1 MPTSPDGRL
10 KYFQCRTSVRPEPQP
25 SLLLH
30 FRSFTVLPSVEM
42 LDGFR
47 EQGSSFVPD
56 GTRFVLARSPS
67 DESLGYFRASLRDLG
82 SRCILMRSNRLV
94 VCEPFPVEPRMT
106 RVSRTNAVSKV
117 PSGRTT
123 IAHGFNR
130 GLRMQGR
137 QETRRGERKRRTWRP
152 TKISARGRG
161 LPPARRA
168 KSPLWPRCR
177 AVAVGRRDG
186 GHAASPSALPGA
198 RGIPQRPRDCAMRKR
213 FKRRILL
220 SGKSPA

>member
-1 MPTSPDGRL
+1 MPNIGTAGTSAVPASALSIFHRIT
-10 KYFQCRTSVRPEPQP
+10 QR
-25 SLLLH
+25 
-30 FRSFTVLPSVEM
+30 EM
-42 LDGFR
+42 LDGFS

-137 QETRRGERKRRTWRP
+137 QE
-152 TKISARGRG
+152 
-161 LPPARRA
+161 
-168 KSPLWPRCR
+168 PR
-177 AVAVGRRDG
+177 
-186 GHAASPSALPGA
+186 
-198 RGIPQRPRDCAMRKR
+198 
-213 FKRRILL
+213 
-220 SGKSPA
+220 

>member
-42 LDGFR
+42 LDGFS

-82 SRCILMRSNRLV
+82 SRCLLMRSNGLV
-94 VCEPFPVEPRMT
+94 AGYRFPVEPRTT
-106 RVSRTNAVSKV
+106 RVSRTNTGSKV
-117 PSGRTT
+117 PSRTT
-123 IAHGFNR
+123 DNSQLTVSTVGCGCKDDKNHGGAKESGAPGAQPR
-130 GLRMQGR
+130 
-137 QETRRGERKRRTWRP
+137 
-152 TKISARGRG
+152 SARGT
-161 LPPARRA
+161 
-168 KSPLWPRCR
+168 
-177 AVAVGRRDG
+177 
-186 GHAASPSALPGA
+186 AAFRLRGA
-198 RGIPQRPRDCAMRKR
+198 RGITQRPRDCPTRKR
-213 FKRRILL
+213 LKR
-220 SGKSPA
+220 A